1 MWRGLPGGLSDGS
14 SGRGALAAGFF
25 KRAEDS
31 FRFLIKHETL
41 GWALGRQPIMG
52 EAT

>member
-1 MWRGLPGGLSDGS
+1 MWRGLPGGLSDES
-14 SGRGALAAGFF
+14 SGRGHWRQGSPR
-25 KRAEDS
+25 RAEDS

-41 GWALGRQPIMG
+41 DWALGRQPIMG